1 MCEIHA
7 AWLTYKITLYV
18 ESGEEPLAVEQSFAN
33 EEVVN
38 GDDVHEAPQHVD
50 DMHEMHK
57 GGSVDAE

>member
-18 ESGEEPLAVEQSFAN
+18 ESGEEPLAVEQPFAN

-38 GDDVHEAPQHVD
+38 GDDVHEAP
-50 DMHEMHK
+50 
-57 GGSVDAE
+57 

>member
-18 ESGEEPLAVEQSFAN
+18 ESGEESLAVKQPFAN

-38 GDDVHEAPQHVD
+38 DHDVHEAPQHVD

-57 GGSVDAE
+57 GGSVNAE